1 MRARSLAIVAAAA
14 GLAFAAA
21 GNAGAATPRTQAVIT
36 GGQVVMI
43 VDPELIHHLSA
54 DGAGL
59 TASGGA
65 SLTVT
70 KKEPKQTLLSFS
82 VAKKRPDGAPASIEL
97 ASHCRCVSVP
107 LRGSIV
113 LTGNGKR
120 VVLGSPV
127 ITTGIYAGSNRIDA
141 QVGGSTQNSFPLASV
156 KLPRTLSGTA
166 LTLTGL
172 VAQISSNSGY
182 QYGFLQVAPNF
193 PTARTTTFAVI
204 TVKLR
209 LAAR

>member
-14 GLAFAAA
+14 GLAIAAA

-43 VDPELIHHLSA
+43 VDPGLIHHLSA
-54 DGAGL
+54 DGASL

-70 KKEPKQTLLSFS
+70 KKEPKQTLLSLS

-107 LRGSIV
+107 LRGS
-113 LTGNGKR
+113 
-120 VVLGSPV
+120 PV

-141 QVGGSTQNSFPLASV
+141 QVGGITQNSFLLANV

-172 VAQISSNSGY
+172 VAQISSNTGY
-182 QYGFLQVAPNF
+182 QYGFVQVAPNF